1 MKKLVISIRDNKL
14 ESFNTPVLADNEA
27 VAIRQFGDIVQRG
40 GDSVI
45 SIHPSDFSLYVV
57 AEFDLV
63 TGKFKNLDCPKV
75 LATGSDF
82 ANPKGDN

>member
-14 ESFNTPVLADNEA
+14 ESFNQPCLCDNES

-45 SIHPSDFSLYVV
+45 ALHPSDFTLYVI
-57 AEFDLV
+57 AEFDPV
-63 TGKFKNLDCPKV
+63 FGKFENLDCPKA

-82 ANPKGDN
+82 AVNKE

>member
-1 MKKLVISIRDNKL
+1 MKKLVISIRDNKM
-14 ESFNTPVLADNEA
+14 ESYNSPVLVDNEA

-45 SIHPSDFSLYVV
+45 SLHPSDFTLYVV
-57 AEFDLV
+57 AEFDPI
-63 TGKFKNLDCPKV
+63 TGKFANLDCPKA

-82 ANPKGDN
+82 ENPKGDK